1 MVVGELLR
9 RSRINCYIKNV
20 VILDINSLSRPIRI
34 VAIHRSTGQTRVLE
48 ELQLCVVEITSMTTD
63 FNASINEWSSGLLHK
78 KCRSFKELIEKKNL
92 RNIPSTMYSS
102 KFSNTSIDLSFTNI
116 RKVGGE
122 TLKTGTGDHW
132 LILITC
138 QNVGFDNNTKF
149 PHVH

>member
-1 MVVGELLR
+1 MAIGELLR

-34 VAIHRSTGQTRVLE
+34 VAIHWSTGQTRVLE
-48 ELQLCVVEITSMTTD
+48 ELQLCVVEIISMTTD
-63 FNASINEWSSGLLHK
+63 FNASIKEWSSGLLHK
-78 KCRSFKELIEKKNL
+78 KRRNFKELIEKNYL

-122 TLKTGTGDHW
+122 TEDGYR
-132 LILITC
+132 
-138 QNVGFDNNTKF
+138 
-149 PHVH
+149 